1 MRIARLCLL
10 ILLVLTTASLSAAP
24 HRTSH
29 RMPHRT
35 GGRLIHAPTGDNKSC
50 DYWYQCNGSDVVV
63 SCCSGACSCKGICI
77 DNCGGP
83 CDWDDSCPYLD

>member
-24 HRTSH
+24 KK
-29 RMPHRT
+29 
-35 GGRLIHAPTGDNKSC
+35 GGHLLQVPTGNNKSC
-50 DYWYQCNGSDVVV
+50 DYWYQCYGSEEIW
-63 SCCSGACSCKGICI
+63 SCCSGACACKGICI
-77 DNCGGP
+77 DKCGGP

>member
-10 ILLVLTTASLSAAP
+10 ILLALTTASLSAAP
-24 HRTSH
+24 HQK
-29 RMPHRT
+29 
-35 GGRLIHAPTGDNKSC
+35 GGSLIQAPKGDKSC
-50 DYWYQCNGSDVVV
+50 DYWYQCYGSDEVV
-63 SCCSGACSCKGICI
+63 SCCSGPCSCKGICI

>member
-10 ILLVLTTASLSAAP
+10 ILLALTTVSLSAAP
-24 HRTSH
+24 HKK
-29 RMPHRT
+29 
-35 GGRLIHAPTGDNKSC
+35 GGHLIQVPTGDNKSC
-50 DYWYQCNGSDVVV
+50 DYWYQCYGSDLVV
-63 SCCSGACSCKGICI
+63 SCCSGPCSCRGICI